1 MALSTSPEQLQRH
14 CNAFQNDAS
23 PVGMVSTIH
32 DEDHYLAETH
42 HKPERNS
49 AHPWSLKDLL
59 DALISS
65 LIINSH
71 QEKHFQKDPKR
82 YNYIYIYIYISHPNL
97 NRVIHQSCPETV
109 CKHSE
114 ATNFILFCNACNAC
128 RNVCRYVYPSYR
140 HSLWISSWSDWVCL
154 NMGYTEYTIG
164 ETP

>member
-23 PVGMVSTIH
+23 PVGVVSTIH

-59 DALISS
+59 DALRSS

-71 QEKHFQKDPKR
+71 QGKQFQKDPKR
-82 YNYIYIYIYISHPNL
+82 YNYIYIYHIQIWTGKSIKAVLKQSANIVKQQISYFF
-97 NRVIHQSCPETV
+97 
-109 CKHSE
+109 
-114 ATNFILFCNACNAC
+114 ATRAMY
-128 RNVCRYVYPSYR
+128 VGMYRYVPIIPSFA
-140 HSLWISSWSDWVCL
+140 LFISSWSDWVCL
-154 NMGYTEYTIG
+154 NMGYTQWPIG